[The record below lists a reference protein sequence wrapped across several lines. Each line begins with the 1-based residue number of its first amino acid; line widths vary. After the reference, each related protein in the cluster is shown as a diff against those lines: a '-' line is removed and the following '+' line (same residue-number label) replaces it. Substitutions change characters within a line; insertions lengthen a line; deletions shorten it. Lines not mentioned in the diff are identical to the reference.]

1 MESHENF
8 GDCWKYA
15 TYSICAFEGR
25 SFFNPTYKHFFGNM
39 IMENACSAYGR
50 LSPTEALVVNDAV
63 RIALEKKAPKFLANY
78 GPMFRAFR
86 WIGCPLLER
95 VNVDCGIERANITDD
110 DGDDSSLVY
119 ARYEPRVRK
128 WARLLSKQSPDSDAE
143 EGAGGDEEETE
154 QDSSNSSTEEHGV
167 YGEDGSSSGDGQSRE
182 YSDDD
187 DN

>member
-15 TYSICAFEGR
+15 TYSICAFDGR

-39 IMENACSAYGR
+39 IMENACSAYDR

-63 RIALEKKAPKFLANY
+63 RIALKKKAPKFLVNY

-86 WIGCPLLER
+86 WIGCLLLER
-95 VNVDCGIERANITDD
+95 VNVGCGIERGNITDD

-119 ARYEPRVRK
+119 ARYEPRVRD
-128 WARLLSKQSPDSDAE
+128 KQSPDSDAE
-143 EGAGGDEEETE
+143 EGARGDEEETE
-154 QDSSNSSTEEHGV
+154 QDSSSSTEEHGV
-167 YGEDGSSSGDGQSRE
+167 SSKDSSSSGDGQSRE